1 MTQKKVCKM
10 FRMNKKG
17 AEMTIGT
24 IVMII
29 LALVVLVVLIF
40 GFTSGWGNL
49 WNNIVGFGGGQ
60 VNVQTVVQA
69 CQVACSTSGTYDYCT
84 RERSVVFEK
93 DKPSQNLKCRD
104 LESRGVGLSACG
116 NVDCSGSGVLSGKTC
131 SGWSGGWK
139 TSCATDERDTSSL
152 VLASDKANHPNEICC
167 AKQITCPQWSAQ
179 GVSCNANQYDITN
192 LLITPDDLSA
202 HSGQLCC
209 VN

>member
-60 VNVQTVVQA
+60 GNVQTVVQA
-69 CQVACSTSGTYDYCT
+69 CQVACSTSGPYDYCT
-84 RERSVVFEK
+84 RERSVVFTKGANAE
-93 DKPSQNLKCRD
+93 SLKC
-104 LESRGVGLSACG
+104 S
-116 NVDCSGSGVLSGKTC
+116 
-131 SGWSGGWK
+131 
-139 TSCATDERDTSSL
+139 
-152 VLASDKANHPNEICC
+152 
-167 AKQITCPQWSAQ
+167 
-179 GVSCNANQYDITN
+179 
-192 LLITPDDLSA
+192 
-202 HSGQLCC
+202 QL
-209 VN
+209 